1 MKRLLAAALVATLVA
16 PVATAQETSLAEAAR
31 REKERRKAQ
40 KKDGAAATT
49 FTDEDLKA
57 DREGS
62 GTVSSPAAAG
72 TRAARPGA
80 APPAA
85 GGGEAEGKAWFNR
98 AETLRK
104 SIAAAEERIP
114 KHEQRIAELR
124 NDNAPNPDD
133 LLDPNRLQ
141 KREAEIH
148 RLLAEIE
155 AAQAEV
161 VRLKQALSD
170 LEDEARAKGI
180 PPGWLEGRFSG

>member
-16 PVATAQETSLAEAAR
+16 PVAMAQEPSLAEAAR

-40 KKDGAAATT
+40 KKEGAVATT

-57 DREGS
+57 EREGS
-62 GTVSSPAAAG
+62 GTVSSPAAAA
-72 TRAARPGA
+72 TRAARPRPSS
-80 APPAA
+80 PPAS
-85 GGGEAEGKAWFNR
+85 GGEAEGKPWFNS

-104 SIAAAEERIP
+104 SIAAQEALIP

-124 NDNAPNPDD
+124 DDNAPNPED
-133 LLDPNRLQ
+133 LLVPDRLQ
-141 KREAEIH
+141 KREAEIG
-148 RLLAEIE
+148 RLLEQIE
-155 AAQAEV
+155 AAQAEL
-161 VRLKQALSD
+161 VRLKQAFSD